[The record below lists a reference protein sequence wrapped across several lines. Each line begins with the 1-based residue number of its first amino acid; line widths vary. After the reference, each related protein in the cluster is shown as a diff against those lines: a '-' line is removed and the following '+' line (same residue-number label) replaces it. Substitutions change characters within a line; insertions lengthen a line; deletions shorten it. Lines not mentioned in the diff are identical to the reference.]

1 MGGCRGGAVRRR
13 GAGVLGI
20 GLAVAV
26 AGAAGAGG
34 PSGSRHK
41 AAAPATLPAGPGC
54 IKPDSGRGCLAV
66 APASKR
72 VDLVRPSFSH
82 PAPVTNPLHPS
93 SRIAQVIYG
102 GQVDDKPFRTEFTL
116 LPDRKAIDWNG
127 QRIDAITLQYLAY
140 SDGRIQ
146 EIAYDW
152 FAQADDGAVWY
163 LGEDVSDYRNGVA
176 YTHEGTWLAGKDGPG
191 AMIMPAHPRV
201 GDVYRTENAPGIVFE
216 EITVKAT
223 DQTVPGPSGPIG
235 GAMTVQEL
243 HTDGKTED
251 KVFAPGFGE
260 FSTGDAKGDLEAAS
274 LAMPTDAR
282 PGPVPAGLT
291 RLSAAVHEAFDR
303 VGRKDWAGA
312 TTATAAVAKAWDA
325 ARGDAPDRLAKQM
338 GRDVDTLAA
347 TVKAHRAAPARGAAL
362 RVAQND
368 LDLQLRYQGVARTD
382 LARLAMWTRQLLLDA
397 DAGDAGSVVG
407 DATTLGLIH
416 DRVRHALDPSAVPG
430 PAPSRPPVAA
440 GRGEARAQRR
450 HPGGHGR
457 PRRLHDLRRVAGPGR
472 LRAAGVAEHRR
483 GPAAVRTAVLG
494 AVDAATGAARGPPA
508 GAAHPL
514 LGRAALP
521 RDRGD
526 QAADHR
532 QPGRPAP
539 GDAGERAG
547 APPHRRGRVQEV
559 RGGADLPERRRPPR
573 PGSGARRRLGAGG
586 ARPAA
591 GHHLPAALPGLD
603 AARRRRAG
611 ARRRHRGGGRHAA
624 ARRHRGPGR
633 RAGAAAGAVVGGHQ
647 RRRVGGLGRHRTA
660 DAHPLP
666 GRRALRPG
674 RRAAGAHGAAAGG
687 RRGPHAAAVR
697 GHPAAAADHR

>member
-1 MGGCRGGAVRRR
+1 MPHAHRQAPTPPPGARRR
-13 GAGVLGI
+13 GAATLLGV
-20 GLAVAV
+20 GLALAL
-26 AGAAGAGG
+26 AAAACTGSGG
-34 PSGSRHK
+34 SSGGRR
-41 AAAPATLPAGPGC
+41 AAPATLPPGPSC
-54 IKPDSGRGCLAV
+54 IEPDSGKGCLPV
-66 APASKR
+66 APASRR
-72 VDLVRPSFSH
+72 VDLTSPTFSK
-82 PAPVTNPLHPS
+82 PTSITNPLHP
-93 SRIAQVIYG
+93 AGKLDQVLYG
-102 GQVDDKPFRTEFTL
+102 GQVDGEPFRTEFTR
-116 LPDRKAIDWNG
+116 LPDSGTIDWNG
-127 QRIDAITLQYLAY
+127 QSIRTVTWQYLAY
-140 SDGRIQ
+140 QNGRIQ
-146 EIAYDW
+146 ELALDQ

-163 LGEDVSDYRNGVA
+163 LGEDVSDYKDGVA
-176 YTHEGTWLAGKDGPG
+176 YTHEGTWHAGKDGPG
-191 AMIMPAHPRV
+191 AMIMPAHPKV

-416 DRVRHALDPSAVPG
+416 DRVRHALDPSAAADLEGQLRKLQVAADNKDVTTAAKAAPALLRTIEGLG
-430 PAPSRPPVAA
+430 PA
-440 GRGEARAQRR
+440 
-450 HPGGHGR
+450 
-457 PRRLHDLRRVAGPGR
+457 
-472 LRAAGVAEHRR
+472 
-483 GPAAVRTAVLG
+483 
-494 AVDAATGAARGPPA
+494 
-508 GAAHPL
+508 
-514 LGRAALP
+514 
-521 RDRGD
+521 
-526 QAADHR
+526 
-532 QPGRPAP
+532 
-539 GDAGERAG
+539 
-547 APPHRRGRVQEV
+547 
-559 RGGADLPERRRPPR
+559 
-573 PGSGARRRLGAGG
+573 
-586 ARPAA
+586 
-591 GHHLPAALPGLD
+591 
-603 AARRRRAG
+603 
-611 ARRRHRGGGRHAA
+611 
-624 ARRHRGPGR
+624 
-633 RAGAAAGAVVGGHQ
+633 
-647 RRRVGGLGRHRTA
+647 
-660 DAHPLP
+660 
-666 GRRALRPG
+666 
-674 RRAAGAHGAAAGG
+674 
-687 RRGPHAAAVR
+687 
-697 GHPAAAADHR
+697 